1 MVECLS
7 YLNLQKPLQDATT
20 EWKLEQAICALRK
33 LEFRPLPGF
42 DPNIDNLQ
50 YYRIQ
55 QKIDCD
61 EVYPSIY
68 IGNE

>member
-1 MVECLS
+1 
-7 YLNLQKPLQDATT
+7 LNLQESLQDATT
-20 EWKLEQAICALRK
+20 EEKLERAICALTK